1 MLAHDITFNRFL
13 YISKYSLYLRSTKF
27 CRTLLSNYQ
36 DCTVA
41 GSNYPASTT
50 LQRVARN
57 GLGRESIGESA
68 PTTHR
73 PLSCNKPK
81 QCLPK
86 SPIRRASKKKKTLEK
101 IARPQTCC
109 SCVVVATQCTSSDKS
124 EERKT
129 EKSCAQR
136 CRKNPYF
143 KNGSRLTTTL
153 KNSSE
158 VKQTNINLIQ

>member
-86 SPIRRASKKKKTLEK
+86 SPIRRASKKKKLWRK
-101 IARPQTCC
+101 SLDLKHAALALSWLPNARPAIKAKKERQRK
-109 SCVVVATQCTSSDKS
+109 VVLSVVG
-124 EERKT
+124 KT
-129 EKSCAQR
+129 HISKMVHA
-136 CRKNPYF
+136 
-143 KNGSRLTTTL
+143 
-153 KNSSE
+153 
-158 VKQTNINLIQ
+158 